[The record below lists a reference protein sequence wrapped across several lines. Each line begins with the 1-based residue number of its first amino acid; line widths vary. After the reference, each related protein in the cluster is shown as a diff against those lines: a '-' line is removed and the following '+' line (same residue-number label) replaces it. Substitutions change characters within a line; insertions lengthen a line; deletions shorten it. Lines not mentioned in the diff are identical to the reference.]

1 MSRETLSS
9 GAKFLKFGEGEGK
22 IKEFSGTFT
31 GLEIKAEQDN
41 EKEGRKAGDLMG
53 YEFVDDKGELHL
65 VGATDAI
72 QKSMQKCS
80 KGDKIYFT
88 WIEKIEQG
96 NGRSFNRFKIE
107 REVITQA

>member
-9 GAKFLKFGEGEGK
+9 GAKFVKFGEGEGR
-22 IKEFSGTFT
+22 IKTLSGTFT

-41 EKEGRKAGDLMG
+41 EKEGRKQGDLMG
-53 YEFVDDKGELHL
+53 YEFVDSEGELHL

-72 QKSMQKCS
+72 QKAMQKVK
-80 KGDKIYFT
+80 KGDLIHFT